1 MIGKLRGIVDTVGAD
16 HAIIDAG
23 GVGYEVAC
31 SSRTLAALP
40 PPGESVT
47 LSIETHVREDSIKL
61 YGFLTQAE
69 RGWFRLLQSVQ
80 GVGAKV
86 ALSILSALDI
96 GQLASAIALQDKSM
110 VTRAPGVGPKVAL
123 RIVNELKDKA
133 PPLAIAAAAASE
145 SSAAAAVNGG
155 KAAAPALLPMAEA
168 VSALVNLGYAPMQ
181 ANAAVAAAI
190 QKGGEAPQTETLIRL
205 SLKELGR

>member
-1 MIGKLRGIVDTVGAD
+1 MIGKLRGIVDTIGAD

-40 PPGESVT
+40 QPGEPVT
-47 LSIETHVREDSIKL
+47 LSIETHVREDAIKL

-86 ALSILSALDI
+86 ALSILSTLDVS
-96 GQLASAIALQDKSM
+96 QLASAIALQDKSM

-123 RIVNELKDKA
+123 RIVNELRDKA
-133 PPLAIAAAAASE
+133 PPVAISAAAASE
-145 SSAAAAVNGG
+145 AV
-155 KAAAPALLPMAEA
+155 AAPLNGAKPAASAVSPMAEA
-168 VSALVNLGYAPMQ
+168 VSALVNLGYAPIQ
-181 ANAAVAAAI
+181 ANAAAASALR
-190 QKGGEAPQTETLIRL
+190 KAGETPQTETLIRL
-205 SLKELGR
+205 SLKELAR